1 MSMRRRNLRVRP
13 VQSLKHVVDTNGG
26 ITGGTASVNDV
37 VNTVESPVSS
47 VANNVANGSTIHGIY
62 LRVEVIQKVAAG
74 GVDNI
79 YMLVY
84 KNPGNNVANPPVDSV
99 GTADTRRFV
108 VHQEM
113 LMTGTVLTAASA
125 IPKTLFKGFIAFP
138 RSYKRNGYDDKW
150 QVVIGHRSA
159 EATQQSNFC
168 LQCIYKEF
176 R

>member
-1 MSMRRRNLRVRP
+1 MSMRRQNLRLRP
-13 VQSLKHVVDTNGG
+13 VNSVKHVVDTNGG
-26 ITGGTASVNDV
+26 VTGGTPSTNDV
-37 VNTVESPVSS
+37 ILGVDSPSSANT
-47 VANNVANGSTIHGIY
+47 NQCLIGSTVHAIY

-79 YMLVY
+79 YMIVY
-84 KNPGNNVANPPVDSV
+84 KNPGGDLTGPNVDAV
-99 GTADTRRFV
+99 GASDDKKRV
-108 VHQEM
+108 IHQEM

-125 IPKTLFKGFIAFP
+125 IPKTLFKGVIALP
-138 RSYKRNGYDDKW
+138 RAIRRNGVGDKL
-150 QVVIGHRSA
+150 QVIIGHRNG